1 MNQSSVI
8 PFPQREANNRPAARE
23 RLTPQSLEAEQSTL
37 GAMLMERDAVARA
50 VEVLTVD
57 DFYREL
63 HKEIFKSVLKLF
75 DKGEP
80 IDIVTIAEDLRRNG
94 KLEDVGGSAY
104 LSALI
109 EACPSSVNVEAYAN
123 VVSQKSVLRKLLSA
137 ADQIQGMVY
146 AEGDEVDGL
155 VDQSEK
161 LIFDI
166 NRQKLKTGFTHIKP
180 LLMTA
185 YDQIEKQFQHRGEA
199 TGISTG
205 FLDLDDIT
213 SGLQPTDFIIVAA
226 RPSMGKCNK
235 FDTEICDPNTG
246 ALMTIEE
253 MYFQKRKEVLNLSS
267 RGQLQKAQVSDWI
280 DSGVKPVWRVTTR
293 LGRRVEVT
301 GHHPFFAVEGWTPL
315 HDLKVGQKIAVPRSI
330 PVFGTNDSLSSE
342 QVRLLA
348 YWIGEGGLTGKSPL
362 FTNADE
368 VMVADFKHCVEATFP
383 KYEVRKKK
391 DVITYAVALRVKRW
405 GPNEIVQ
412 WLESFGL
419 WGKLAK
425 EKYFPGEIWTL
436 PRPRLA
442 EFLRV
447 LFSCDGTIYKLGDYP
462 RIEFTVASQKLAQ
475 DVQHALLRFGI
486 VARLWAKK
494 AKYKEK
500 TFASWRV
507 EITDPQSVMLYN
519 AEIGWIGEKA
529 GRAASTNFWE
539 RAKPKRQSNQGH
551 PPREV
556 WNLVKESCCRQ
567 DISLIEL
574 ARRAGETTCCGKN
587 GGWNAHI
594 KRGLPAHRLRAYAEV
609 LQDIRLWRIASPDIY
624 WDEIVSIE
632 PIGEHQ
638 VYDLTVPDGAN
649 FVAQDIFVHNTAL
662 CLNIAHHIALKE
674 RQPVAIFSLEMSK
687 EQLVQ
692 RLICSEASIKSQ
704 DLRRGKVQDSDWH
717 RITNAVNNLYQAPIF
732 IDDQPGQGTFEMR
745 AKARRLTAEYG
756 QLGLIV
762 VDYLQLA
769 HSSGRSENRV
779 QEISEIARAFK
790 SMARELKCPL
800 IALSQLSRAVETR
813 EDKRP
818 MLSDLRESGCLT
830 GETLVYL
837 PDSGAC
843 RRIDELEHLS
853 GFRVLAVDDVSGKL
867 EPRRVERAF
876 CTGIKPV
883 WKLTLASGRTIR
895 ATANHPFLSV
905 GGWRRLDEVEIGS
918 HLALPRQTKATQ
930 TSATPMSEAELA
942 LLAHLIGDGSTLQK
956 RGSYYTSGEE
966 ELARAV
972 VGFAREVFGE
982 AIAPRI
988 ALDARG
994 RWEVGLVSAT
1004 HLSPGNRNAVTK
1016 WLRALGAWDLRSF
1029 EKKVP
1034 GRVFEQGEAQI
1045 GLFLRHLWA
1054 TDGCLHRKKC
1064 GERFTPFAFYASN
1077 SERLARDVGSL
1088 LLRLGVQSTLRAVDQ
1103 GGKGRLMWN
1112 VVVSGQS
1119 DMRRFIER
1127 VGAFGARRSAQLEAL
1142 RELCDG
1148 QIENTN
1154 RDIVPREVW
1163 RSLVVPAM
1171 QKNGVTT
1178 REMQRRIGTQYCG
1191 NALYKSNLSRER
1203 AARVAD
1209 AVGSD
1214 ELRALSQSDLYWD
1227 KVVSVE
1233 PDGEEAVYDLT
1244 VEDLHSFVANDII
1257 VHNSIEAE
1265 ADLVAFIY
1273 RASYYRRKAMHKS
1286 GQSGGGGN
1294 KSYASQSAAPVSD
1307 ADPEF
1312 DPDEGK
1318 AEIIIGKHRN
1328 GPVGTIKLG
1337 FQPEYARFTNLAKD
1351 EYNGEY

>member
-1 MNQSSVI
+1 MNNSSVI
-8 PFPQREANNRPAARE
+8 PFPQRNANNNRPESRE
-23 RLTPQSLEAEQSTL
+23 KLTPQSLEAEQSTL

-50 VEVLTVD
+50 VEILTVD

-63 HKEIFKSVLKLF
+63 HKKIFKSVLKLF

-94 KLEDVGGSAY
+94 MLEEVGGSEY

-109 EACPSSVNVEAYAN
+109 EACPSSVNVEAYAK
-123 VVSQKSVLRKLLSA
+123 VVSEKSVLRQLLRA
-137 ADQIQGMVY
+137 ADQISGMVY
-146 AEGDEVDGL
+146 ADGDEVDGL

-205 FLDLDDIT
+205 FVDLDDIT
-213 SGLQPTDFIIVAA
+213 SGLQPTDLVILAA
-226 RPSMGKCNK
+226 RPSMGKCIEQSEKLINT
-235 FDTEICDPNTG
+235 DTGELI
-246 ALMTIEE
+246 TI
-253 MYFQKRKEVLNLSS
+253 KEAVQRQIPKVLNLAGSGKHKITQS
-267 RGQLQKAQVSDWI
+267 KINNWI

-293 LGRRVEVT
+293 LGRSVAVT
-301 GHHPFFAVEGWTPL
+301 GHHPFLAVHGWTPL
-315 HDLKVGQKIAVPRSI
+315 HDLKVGEKIAVPRSV
-330 PVFGTNDSLSSE
+330 PVFGTDETLSSE

-348 YWIGEGGLTGKSPL
+348 YYIAEGSLTGRAAIFINTDPIL
-362 FTNADE
+362 VEDFT
-368 VMVADFKHCVEATFP
+368 KCIGKTFP
-383 KYEVRKKK
+383 SLTVSKRKDHPSYAATHGVASRQKNPLNDWMQEV
-391 DVITYAVALRVKRW
+391 
-405 GPNEIVQ
+405 
-412 WLESFGL
+412 GL

-425 EKYFPGEIWTL
+425 EKFFPAQIWTL
-436 PRPRLA
+436 PKLKLA

-462 RIEFTVASQKLAQ
+462 RIEFTVASEKLAQ

-486 VARLWAKK
+486 VAKLWAKK

-500 TFASWRV
+500 EFQSWRV
-507 EITDPQSVMLYN
+507 EITDPQSVMIYN

-529 GRAASTNFWE
+529 GRAMATDFWE
-539 RAKPKRQSNQGH
+539 RKTPKRQSNNGH

-556 WNLVKESCCRQ
+556 WDMVKESCKRA
-567 DISLIEL
+567 DISLSEL
-574 ARRAGETTCCGKN
+574 ARRAGEHVPAEGYNSHTN
-587 GGWNAHI
+587 GG
-594 KRGLPAHRLRAYAEV
+594 LPSHRLRAYAEV

-632 PIGEHQ
+632 YIGEHQ
-638 VYDLTVPDGAN
+638 VYDLTVPDGSN
-649 FVAQDIFVHNTAL
+649 FIAQDIFVHNTAL

-674 RQPVAIFSLEMSK
+674 RQPVAVFSLEMSK

-704 DLRRGKVQDSDWH
+704 DLRRGRVQDGDWH

-745 AKARRLTAEYG
+745 AKARRLTAEHG

-769 HSSGRSENRV
+769 HSSGKSENRV

-800 IALSQLSRAVETR
+800 IALSQLSRAVEQR

-837 PDSGAC
+837 PDSGAYK
-843 RRIDELEHLS
+843 RIDELEHLS
-853 GFRVLAVDDVSGKL
+853 GFRVLAVDDQTGKL
-867 EPRRVERAF
+867 EPRVVTRAF
-876 CTGIKPV
+876 STGIKPV
-883 WKLTLASGRTIR
+883 YKLTMASGRTVR
-895 ATANHPFLSV
+895 ATGNHKFLSV
-905 GGWRRLDEVEIGS
+905 NDWKRLDEVAIGS
-918 HLALPRQTKATQ
+918 HLALPRQTFVMAPRDAAT
-930 TSATPMSEAELA
+930 AMSNAELA
-942 LLAHLIGDGSTLQK
+942 LLAHLIGDGCTLQK

-972 VGFAREVFGE
+972 VGFATEIFGD
-982 AIAPRI
+982 AIRPKI
-988 ALDARG
+988 SLDSRN
-994 RWEVGLVSAT
+994 RWEVGLVSSTPLT
-1004 HLSPGNRNAVTK
+1004 HGKPNAVSK
-1016 WLRALGAWDLRSF
+1016 WLRELGAWDKRSYQ
-1029 EKKVP
+1029 KLVP
-1034 GRVFEQGEAQI
+1034 ARVFAQSDEKV

-1054 TDGCLHRKKC
+1054 TDGCLHLKKC
-1064 GERFTPFAFYASN
+1064 GQSQTPCAYYASN
-1077 SERLARDVGSL
+1077 SQRLARDIQSL
-1088 LLRLGVQSTLRAVDQ
+1088 LLRLGVQSTLREVDQ
-1103 GGKGRLMWN
+1103 KGKGRLMYN
-1112 VVVSGQS
+1112 VIVTGQS

-1127 VGAFGARRSAQLEAL
+1127 VGAFGARRSAKLDELRAL
-1142 RELCDG
+1142 CES

-1154 RDIVPREVW
+1154 RDVIPREVW
-1163 RSLVVPAM
+1163 RGLVVPTM
-1171 QKNGVTT
+1171 ERNGITT
-1178 REMQRRIGTQYCG
+1178 REMQARIGTNYCG
-1191 NALYKSNLSRER
+1191 TALYKSNLSRAR
-1203 AARVAD
+1203 AARVAA

-1214 ELRALSQSDLYWD
+1214 ELRALANSDIYWD
-1227 KVVSVE
+1227 KVVSIE
-1233 PDGEEAVYDLT
+1233 PDGEEEVYDLT
-1244 VEDLHSFVANDII
+1244 VEGLHSFVANDIV

-1265 ADLVAFIY
+1265 ADVVAFIY
-1273 RASYYRRKAMHKS
+1273 RASYYRRKALVKD
-1286 GQSGGGGN
+1286 GQP
-1294 KSYASQSAAPVSD
+1294 APQSEP
-1307 ADPEF
+1307 
-1312 DPDEGK
+1312 DPDEGI
-1318 AEIIIGKHRN
+1318 AEVIIGKQRN

-1337 FQPEYARFTNLAKD
+1337 FQPEYARFTNLAVED
-1351 EYNGEY
+1351 YGGGY